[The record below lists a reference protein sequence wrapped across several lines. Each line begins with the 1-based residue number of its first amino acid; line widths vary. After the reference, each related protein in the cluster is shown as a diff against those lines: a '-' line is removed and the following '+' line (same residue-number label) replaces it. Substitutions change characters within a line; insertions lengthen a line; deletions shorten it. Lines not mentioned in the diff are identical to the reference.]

1 MDSLQLKMCDIQGR
15 LFELSRK
22 ACYDSGPFISAFM
35 RSKLAKSLDS
45 VYNRM
50 QWSGEEYLLEEL
62 ESEVPNLPVTGAM
75 YEKEML
81 FWIGYLYRYWHY
93 LTGESS
99 KEIYRQANENTMKRN
114 YMMFHTL
121 EPEIAVQD
129 LKEIHRQKV
138 INNA

>member
-1 MDSLQLKMCDIQGR
+1 
-15 LFELSRK
+15 
-22 ACYDSGPFISAFM
+22 M

-62 ESEVPNLPVTGAM
+62 ESEVPNLPVTGDM

-99 KEIYRQANENTMKRN
+99 KEIYRQANEKTMKRN

-121 EPEIAVQD
+121 EPDIG
-129 LKEIHRQKV
+129 
-138 INNA
+138 

>member
-1 MDSLQLKMCDIQGR
+1 MNCLGR
-15 LFELSRK
+15 HILTAAHS
-22 ACYDSGPFISAFM
+22 YQFM

-62 ESEVPNLPVTGAM
+62 ESEVPNLPVTGDM

-99 KEIYRQANENTMKRN
+99 KEIYRQANEKTMKRN

-121 EPEIAVQD
+121 EPDIAVQD
-129 LKEIHRQKV
+129 LKEIHRQK
-138 INNA
+138 NK